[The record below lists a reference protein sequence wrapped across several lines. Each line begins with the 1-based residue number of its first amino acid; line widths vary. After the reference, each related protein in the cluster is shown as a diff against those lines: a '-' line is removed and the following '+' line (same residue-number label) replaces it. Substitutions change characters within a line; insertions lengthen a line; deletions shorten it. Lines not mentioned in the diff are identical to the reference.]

1 MPISLFEAQSKKNEK
16 IAPSNSTKAS
26 ARIEPAGDEHIRI
39 GQFVIRKIGR
49 RAKKRGKRH
58 KMRLFPTT
66 KNGSF
71 YDPIFFCAFDASW
84 HTFHRFPPAQVS
96 LSCTFPSLMPWIGQT
111 AITFLEHCLLK
122 WFWNA
127 SIAPCAFAFVVFPKE
142 RVFRVECPAGWNVP
156 LREGSDLRH
165 RHRCAHYSLSIKF
178 YARVT
183 PRVCVR
189 DEVLLSHN

>member
-1 MPISLFEAQSKKNEK
+1 
-16 IAPSNSTKAS
+16 
-26 ARIEPAGDEHIRI
+26 
-39 GQFVIRKIGR
+39 
-49 RAKKRGKRH
+49 
-58 KMRLFPTT
+58 MRLLPTA

-71 YDPIFFCAFDASW
+71 YDQ
-84 HTFHRFPPAQVS
+84 TFYVPSMPLDIHSIVPPPQVS

-127 SIAPCAFAFVVFPKE
+127 SIAPCAFVVLPKE

-156 LREGSDLRH
+156 LREGNDLRH

-189 DEVLLSHN
+189 GEVLLSHN